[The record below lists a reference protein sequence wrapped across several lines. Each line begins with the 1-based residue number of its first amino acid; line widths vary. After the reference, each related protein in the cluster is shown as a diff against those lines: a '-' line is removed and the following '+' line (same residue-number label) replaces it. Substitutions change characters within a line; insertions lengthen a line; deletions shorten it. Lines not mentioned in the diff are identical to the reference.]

1 VAAFRL
7 PDMAHLGALNVTG
20 LLTCALLQGLR
31 TASLRR
37 SELCVLPA
45 LNGQFGPEPTR
56 AMLPQTGYQ
65 GCQIPEDITGSNC
78 TAFPRLRKCVAL
90 WGRLATRTLGQSV
103 HFVAVEAM
111 PPYSKRTDNHGGI
124 ERVIILKQMNRAA
137 AGCYEACE

>member
-1 VAAFRL
+1 
-7 PDMAHLGALNVTG
+7 
-20 LLTCALLQGLR
+20 
-31 TASLRR
+31 
-37 SELCVLPA
+37 VLPA

-90 WGRLATRTLGQSV
+90 WGRLASRTLGQSV

-111 PPYSKRTDNHGGI
+111 SPYSKRTDNHGGI
-124 ERVIILKQMNRAA
+124 ERDIILKQMNRAA
-137 AGCYEACE
+137 AGCDEACE